1 MEVAEKVHSNR
12 SLACFALSQIQPKRW
27 AILQFKGGLTFK
39 FLLDMLSSSTVIDLN
54 LLTYISRTFGS
65 LACWKWKKKNYS
77 YKKAQETT
85 FLRLNVHS
93 NVLLSMN
100 LEVQE
105 TKHEK
110 EPRLC
115 LNPTAWQLGIFS
127 QKRKLSGWLIKPLTS
142 KAHGLLLQQG
152 SFPLIPI
159 LTVVSLSEDWLFFS
173 LKMKSEKEQINFKRM
188 KNKCLRK
195 RCRGENEKWRL
206 ISNMLPVRQWITF
219 S

>member
-1 MEVAEKVHSNR
+1 MEVAERVHSNR
-12 SLACFALSQIQPKRW
+12 SLACFALLQIQLKRW
-27 AILQFKGGLTFK
+27 ASLQFNGGLTFK

-54 LLTYISRTFGS
+54 LLIYISRTFGS
-65 LACWKWKKKNYS
+65 LACWKWKKKNQI
-77 YKKAQETT
+77 YKKAQETA

-127 QKRKLSGWLIKPLTS
+127 QKKLSGWLIKPLTS
-142 KAHGLLLQQG
+142 KAQSLLLQQG

-159 LTVVSLSEDWLFFS
+159 LTVVSLSEDWLFF
-173 LKMKSEKEQINFKRM
+173 
-188 KNKCLRK
+188 
-195 RCRGENEKWRL
+195 
-206 ISNMLPVRQWITF
+206 F